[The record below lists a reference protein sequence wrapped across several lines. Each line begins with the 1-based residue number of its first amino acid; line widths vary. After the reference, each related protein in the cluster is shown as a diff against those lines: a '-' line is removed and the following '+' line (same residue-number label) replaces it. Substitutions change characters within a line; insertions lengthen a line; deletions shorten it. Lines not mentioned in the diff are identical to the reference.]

1 MRAVKRVER
10 RFNEGSGHF
19 EAVTCYYLDGKRV
32 TKEEWEEALPDQPLD
47 FSQGAFGVS
56 TTWRKP
62 VKSLGLGVHP
72 KRIKDAERYAEKMGV
87 PLLVEPEPGLLI
99 ETADQFLE
107 FMRHIESPAVGLN
120 FDIGH
125 AYCVGDEPA
134 ETIPRVARY
143 IRHFHL
149 EDIAA
154 TRVHHHLVPGEGAID
169 FAATLRAIQA
179 IGYDGWITIELY
191 PYVDDPDAAA
201 STARQRLLKILAAL

>member
-1 MRAVKRVER
+1 
-10 RFNEGSGHF
+10 
-19 EAVTCYYLDGKRV
+19 
-32 TKEEWEEALPDQPLD
+32 
-47 FSQGAFGVS
+47 
-56 TTWRKP
+56 
-62 VKSLGLGVHP
+62 
-72 KRIKDAERYAEKMGV
+72 
-87 PLLVEPEPGLLI
+87 EPALLI

-107 FMRHIESPAVGLN
+107 LIEQIDSPAVGLN

-134 ETIPRVARY
+134 PTIRRLAPY

-169 FAATLRAIQA
+169 FAATFQAIRQ
-179 IGYDGWITIELY
+179 IGYDGWLTIELY

-201 STARQRLLKILAAL
+201 RTALERVRKILNEGTAVR